1 MKPLKIIITA
11 AAILTSAVWPFL
23 VDAPFFVHIGFM
35 VCLYITLGLSMN
47 LMLRIGQLSLAHG
60 ALMGLGAYSSALLV
74 MRLHLPFA
82 VAFLCAGLIVALVAL
97 LIGPVF
103 LRIKDVYFVLL
114 TFAFGEI
121 VVLLFIQW
129 VGLFGGSNGLPGVPP
144 PALFGH
150 SIQTKVGFYLFALAL
165 ALLSYTAVRILYR
178 SEFGAV
184 IRSLDEN
191 EELTRSIGVD
201 ALRYRLATFCFSSFL
216 AGLAGCVYGHY
227 LTLITPD
234 DYGFWTP
241 VNLVVINV
249 IGGMASPSGA
259 VLGAL
264 LLVPLPELLRDAKQY
279 QVLLY
284 GLLLI
289 GFLLF
294 LPEGIHGLYLKIV
307 NRFKGV
313 RVLEQF
319 ERVKGSGG

>member
-1 MKPLKIIITA
+1 MKTSKIIV
-11 AAILTSAVWPFL
+11 TSAVIVALAAWPFF
-23 VDAPFFVHIGFM
+23 VDAPFFVHIGVM
-35 VCLYITLGLSMN
+35 VCIYITLGLSMN
-47 LMLRIGQLSLAHG
+47 LMLRIGQLSMAHG

-74 MRLHLPFA
+74 MRLHLPFP
-82 VAFLCAGLIVALVAL
+82 VAFLGAGLIVAVVAL
-97 LIGPVF
+97 LVGPVF

-114 TFAFGEI
+114 TFAFGEV
-121 VVLLFIQW
+121 VVLLFIEW
-129 VGLFGGSNGLPGVPP
+129 IGLFGGSNGLPGVPP

-150 SIQTKVGFYLFALAL
+150 EIQTRVGFYLFALVL
-165 ALLSYTAVRILYR
+165 SLLSYVAVHGLYQ

-184 IRSLDEN
+184 IRSLNEN
-191 EELTRSIGVD
+191 EELTRSIGID
-201 ALRYRLATFCFSSFL
+201 ALRYRLATFCFSAFL

-234 DYGFWTP
+234 DYGFWTA

-249 IGGMASPSGA
+249 VGGIASPAGV

-279 QVLLY
+279 QVLSY

-294 LPEGIHGLYLKIV
+294 LPDGIHGLYRKV
-307 NRFKGV
+307 AGRFKGV
-313 RVLEQF
+313 TRVNG
-319 ERVKGSGG
+319 RVG